1 MFHACVEKFDVMGTI
16 GKILGTK
23 RGLKH
28 LTECQLI
35 VQRLL
40 ERTFRLDIYAARE
53 YELLLA
59 NTK

>member
-1 MFHACVEKFDVMGTI
+1 
-16 GKILGTK
+16 
-23 RGLKH
+23 
-28 LTECQLI
+28 LI